1 MKSRTVFLALGALAI
16 ATSLPAQNQGFQQWV
31 GVWEGQLNDR
41 PGLTVTLG
49 NDAGDLQGTIVF
61 NFFGP
66 EGTGEAHVLGHDA
79 HVLTHIN
86 FHDSALTFHAKQGD
100 SRELNFSMKLT
111 GDGTAMLDCTDC
123 GEAPS
128 IKLNRIH

>member
-1 MKSRTVFLALGALAI
+1 MNQRTLLLAACMCA
-16 ATSLPAQNQGFQQWV
+16 AQYAPAQNGNVSQWV

-41 PGLTVTLG
+41 PGMTVTLG

-66 EGTGEAHVLGHDA
+66 EGSGEAHVIGHDA
-79 HVLTHIN
+79 HVLTHMEV
-86 FHDSALTFHAKQGD
+86 HDSTLSFQAKQGD
-100 SRELNFSMKLT
+100 SRELHFSMKLT
-111 GDGTAMLDCTDC
+111 ADGKAVLNCADC

-128 IKLNRIH
+128 IELNRIP